1 MLNPHLPSLAA
12 GEAERVAAETAAG
25 IAAPGLPAAAKSP
38 RPPRPPAICFLG
50 FRATADGREYSLRV
64 TGESEPRHFL
74 LFIGH
79 EVFASRQLSFQDA
92 PDFCFARMQ
101 SDLSANPDL
110 LPGPRRALTAE
121 DFLEY
126 HRSRQSP
133 AAARRRRRSDGVDRG
148 SPGGLIES
156 AARGGG
162 RRARRQ
168 IPTGDP
174 PCSDATARSSPSPP
188 PSR

>member
-1 MLNPHLPSLAA
+1 MLNPHFRSLAA
-12 GEAERVAAETAAG
+12 GESESVAAETAVE
-25 IAAPGLPAAAKSP
+25 IAAPGLPAAARSP
-38 RPPRPPAICFLG
+38 RPPRPPAICYLG
-50 FRATADGREYSLRV
+50 FRATDEGREYSLRV

-121 DFLEY
+121 DFIEY

-133 AAARRRRRSDGVDRG
+133 ASTRRRRRYDG
-148 SPGGLIES
+148 ST
-156 AARGGG
+156 GG
-162 RRARRQ
+162 RPA
-168 IPTGDP
+168 D
-174 PCSDATARSSPSPP
+174 
-188 PSR
+188 

>member
-12 GEAERVAAETAAG
+12 GEADRVAAETAAEV
-25 IAAPGLPAAAKSP
+25 AAPGLPAAARSP
-38 RPPRPPAICFLG
+38 RPPRPPAICYLG
-50 FRATADGREYSLRV
+50 FRATAEGREYSLRV
-64 TGESEPRHFL
+64 TGECEPRHFL

-101 SDLSANPDL
+101 NDLSANPDL
-110 LPGPRRALTAE
+110 IPGPRRALTAE

-133 AAARRRRRSDGVDRG
+133 AAARRRRRPDA
-148 SPGGLIES
+148 PGE
-156 AARGGG
+156 G
-162 RRARRQ
+162 RPA
-168 IPTGDP
+168 
-174 PCSDATARSSPSPP
+174 S
-188 PSR
+188 